1 METKDREMEEIVRD
15 AHQLIEEL
23 RQGNPWER
31 AVKRMASKCFNMGM
45 AAIPPHKSAQADSDG
60 CGKNENTAGTAD
72 DCSIVYSSRHPL
84 YINSV

>member
-60 CGKNENTAGTAD
+60 FGKAEHQT
-72 DCSIVYSSRHPL
+72 
-84 YINSV
+84 

>member
-1 METKDREMEEIVRD
+1 MKNEDREMEEIVRD

-45 AAIPPHKSAQADSDG
+45 AAIPPHKSA
-60 CGKNENTAGTAD
+60 
-72 DCSIVYSSRHPL
+72 
-84 YINSV
+84 

>member
-45 AAIPPHKSAQADSDG
+45 AAIPASQVSITEQNLQNVKQIR
-60 CGKNENTAGTAD
+60 KD
-72 DCSIVYSSRHPL
+72 DKK
-84 YINSV
+84 

>member
-1 METKDREMEEIVRD
+1 METKDREMEEIVKD

-45 AAIPPHKSAQADSDG
+45 AAIPPHKSAQTDSDG
-60 CGKNENTAGTAD
+60 CGKAEHQT
-72 DCSIVYSSRHPL
+72 
-84 YINSV
+84 

>member
-45 AAIPPHKSAQADSDG
+45 AAIPPHKPA
-60 CGKNENTAGTAD
+60 
-72 DCSIVYSSRHPL
+72 
-84 YINSV
+84 